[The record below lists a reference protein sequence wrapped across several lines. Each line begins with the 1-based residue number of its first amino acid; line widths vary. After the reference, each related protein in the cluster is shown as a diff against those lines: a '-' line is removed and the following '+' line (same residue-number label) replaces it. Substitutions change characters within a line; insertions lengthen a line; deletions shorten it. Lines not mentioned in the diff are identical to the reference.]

1 MKANA
6 IQLIKHLLTRH
17 SKTRLTALFVLAQGL
32 TVLPWLP
39 LQSEALA
46 QTMPHQSPHQSVG
59 TVNCASSTCHGSI
72 AERSATPV
80 LQNEYTTWLREDP
93 HTQAYAVLKNA
104 QSQRIA
110 KNLGLG
116 QPAHE
121 AKVCLDCHSHNVP
134 ASKQG
139 PRFDKSDGINCEA
152 CHGPAEK
159 WIKTHVEP
167 KASHAKNIEN
177 GLYPTSDPYAA
188 AKLCTSCHV
197 GDASR
202 PITHQIMGAGHPRI
216 SIEVETFMALEPP
229 HYKID
234 EDWVQRKGAY
244 DAGKIWAMGQFAS
257 SANLLELIADPKRN
271 RQGIMP
277 ELMMFDCHAC
287 HSPMSKKDWS
297 KDLARTPGQ
306 ARINNSSL
314 IMVQAIVRAAAPQH
328 SAETAR
334 LVNQLHVASTSPA
347 ANIADVESAAKALIG
362 QLNSARKTVAAVSFN
377 EAVLEKLLK
386 ELVTMAA
393 SNQYADFAGAEQA
406 YMSISSVANGL
417 ARKGNSR
424 LAQTVNSK
432 MNRLLKLL
440 SNDEAYDRAAFQT
453 ELLALKAAVGG

>member
-1 MKANA
+1 MTANTLNW
-6 IQLIKHLLTRH
+6 INRYLL
-17 SKTRLTALFVLAQGL
+17 VLAAL
-32 TVLPWLP
+32 LVPAA
-39 LQSEALA
+39 ALA
-46 QTMPHQSPHQSVG
+46 QTMPHQSPNQSVG

-72 AERSATPV
+72 AERTSTPV
-80 LQNEYTTWLREDP
+80 LQNEYTTWLRQDP

-110 KNLGLG
+110 KNLGLA

-121 AKVCLDCHSHNVP
+121 AKICLDCHSHNVP
-134 ASKQG
+134 DSKQG
-139 PRFDKSDGINCEA
+139 PRFDKSDGVNCEA

-197 GDASR
+197 GDSSR

-229 HYKID
+229 HYRID
-234 EDWVQRKGAY
+234 DDWVQRKGAY

-257 SANLLELIADPKRN
+257 SANLLELIANPKRN

-287 HSPMSKKDWS
+287 HSPMSKQDWT

-314 IMVQAIVRAAAPQH
+314 IMVQAIVRSTVPQH
-328 SAETAR
+328 GADIAS
-334 LVNQLHVASTSPA
+334 LMNQLHIASTSPA
-347 ANIADVESAAKALIG
+347 ANMADIERAANVLHA
-362 QLNSARKTVAAVSFN
+362 QLNTVRKVVATVPFT
-377 EAVLEKLLK
+377 EAVLENILK
-386 ELVTMAA
+386 DLVNMAA

-417 ARKGNSR
+417 ARKGNSKI
-424 LAQTVNSK
+424 AQTVNSK

-440 SNDEAYDRAAFQT
+440 SNDEAYDRAAFQM

>member
-1 MKANA
+1 MTARLLFSPA
-6 IQLIKHLLTRH
+6 IAFLVGMLAMPLTG
-17 SKTRLTALFVLAQGL
+17 A
-32 TVLPWLP
+32 
-39 LQSEALA
+39 A
-46 QTMPHQSPHQSVG
+46 QTMPHQSPNQSVG

-72 AERSATPV
+72 AERTATPV
-80 LQNEYTTWLREDP
+80 LQNEYTTWLRQDP

-110 KNLGLG
+110 KNLKLA

-139 PRFDKSDGINCEA
+139 PRFDKSDGVNCEA

-167 KASHAKNIEN
+167 KASHARNVEN
-177 GLYPTSDPYAA
+177 GLYPTSDPYAV

-197 GDASR
+197 GDSSR

-229 HYKID
+229 HYRID
-234 EDWVQRKGAY
+234 DDWRERKGAF
-244 DAGKIWAMGQFAS
+244 DTGKIWAMGQFAT

-271 RQGIMP
+271 RQGIVP

-297 KDLARTPGQ
+297 KDLALTPGQ
-306 ARINNSSL
+306 PRINNASL
-314 IMVQAIVRAAAPQH
+314 IMVQAVVRAAAPAQEP
-328 SAETAR
+328 ALRGLIE
-334 LVNQLHVASTSPA
+334 QLHIQSTSPA
-347 ANIADVESAAKALIG
+347 ASMQEIERIARS
-362 QLNSARKTVAAVSFN
+362 LNSELNRARSVVQKVSFT
-377 EAVLEKLLK
+377 EPIMEKLLK

-393 SNQYADFAGAEQA
+393 SNQYPDYASAEQA

-417 ARKGNSR
+417 ANKGNSQ
-424 LAQTVNSK
+424 LASAVNAR
-432 MNRLLKLL
+432 MDRLLKLL
-440 SNDEAYDRAAFQT
+440 NNDERYDRKQFQT

>member
-6 IQLIKHLLTRH
+6 LNRCFNRLLLALGTSLLLAAH
-17 SKTRLTALFVLAQGL
+17 TAGM
-32 TVLPWLP
+32 
-39 LQSEALA
+39 A

-72 AERSATPV
+72 AERTATPV

-110 KNLGLG
+110 KNLGLA

-121 AKVCLDCHSHNVP
+121 AIVCLDCHSHNVP

-139 PRFDKSDGINCEA
+139 SRFDKSDGVNCEA

-167 KASHAKNIEN
+167 KASHTKNIEN

-197 GDASR
+197 GDSSR

-229 HYKID
+229 HYRID
-234 EDWVQRKGAY
+234 EDWVKRKGAY

-257 SANLLELIADPKRN
+257 SANLLELIADTKRN

-297 KDLARTPGQ
+297 KDLARSPGQ

-328 SAETAR
+328 SNDIAK
-334 LVNQLHVASTSPA
+334 LVNQLHIASTSPA
-347 ANIADVESAAKALIG
+347 ANFTEVERAANVLHA
-362 QLNSARKTVAAVSFN
+362 QLNTVRKVVATVPFN
-377 EAVLEKLLK
+377 EQVLEKILK
-386 ELVTMAA
+386 DLVNMAA
-393 SNQYADFAGAEQA
+393 NNQYADFAGAEQA

-424 LAQTVNSK
+424 IAQTVNSK
-432 MNRLLKLL
+432 MDRLLKLL
-440 SNDEAYDRAAFQT
+440 SNDEAYDREAFQS
-453 ELLALKAAVGG
+453 ELLALKAAVGA

>member
-1 MKANA
+1 MTARLLFSPA
-6 IQLIKHLLTRH
+6 IAFLVGMLAMPLTG
-17 SKTRLTALFVLAQGL
+17 A
-32 TVLPWLP
+32 
-39 LQSEALA
+39 A
-46 QTMPHQSPHQSVG
+46 QTMPHQSPNQSVG

-72 AERSATPV
+72 AERTATPV
-80 LQNEYTTWLREDP
+80 LQNEYTTWLRQDP

-110 KNLGLG
+110 KNLKLA

-139 PRFDKSDGINCEA
+139 PRFDKSDGVNCEA

-167 KASHAKNIEN
+167 KASHARNVEN
-177 GLYPTSDPYAA
+177 GLYPTSDPYAV
-188 AKLCTSCHV
+188 AKLCTGCHV
-197 GDASR
+197 GDSSR

-229 HYKID
+229 HYRID
-234 EDWVQRKGAY
+234 DDWRERKGAF
-244 DAGKIWAMGQFAS
+244 DTGKIWAMGQFAT

-271 RQGIMP
+271 RQGIVP

-297 KDLARTPGQ
+297 KDLALTPGQ
-306 ARINNSSL
+306 PRINNASL
-314 IMVQAIVRAAAPQH
+314 IMVQAVVRAAAPAQEPALR
-328 SAETAR
+328 SLIE
-334 LVNQLHVASTSPA
+334 QLHIQSTSPA
-347 ANIADVESAAKALIG
+347 ASMQEIERIARS
-362 QLNSARKTVAAVSFN
+362 LNSELNRARSVVQKVSFT
-377 EAVLEKLLK
+377 EPIMEKLLK

-393 SNQYADFAGAEQA
+393 SNQYPDYASAEQA

-417 ARKGNSR
+417 ANKGNSQ
-424 LAQTVNSK
+424 LASAVNAR
-432 MNRLLKLL
+432 MDRLLRLL
-440 SNDEAYDRAAFQT
+440 NNDERYDRKQFQT

>member
-6 IQLIKHLLTRH
+6 LNRCFNRLL
-17 SKTRLTALFVLAQGL
+17 LALGTNLLLAAPAAG
-32 TVLPWLP
+32 
-39 LQSEALA
+39 LA

-72 AERSATPV
+72 AERTATPV

-110 KNLGLG
+110 KNLGLA

-139 PRFDKSDGINCEA
+139 PRFDKSDGVNCEA

-197 GDASR
+197 GDSSR

-229 HYKID
+229 HYRID
-234 EDWVQRKGAY
+234 EDWVKRKGAY

-257 SANLLELIADPKRN
+257 SANLLELIADTKRN

-297 KDLARTPGQ
+297 KD
-306 ARINNSSL
+306 
-314 IMVQAIVRAAAPQH
+314 
-328 SAETAR
+328 
-334 LVNQLHVASTSPA
+334 
-347 ANIADVESAAKALIG
+347 
-362 QLNSARKTVAAVSFN
+362 
-377 EAVLEKLLK
+377 
-386 ELVTMAA
+386 
-393 SNQYADFAGAEQA
+393 
-406 YMSISSVANGL
+406 
-417 ARKGNSR
+417 
-424 LAQTVNSK
+424 
-432 MNRLLKLL
+432 
-440 SNDEAYDRAAFQT
+440 
-453 ELLALKAAVGG
+453 

>member
-6 IQLIKHLLTRH
+6 FLLRTNWSGQHGRTLV
-17 SKTRLTALFVLAQGL
+17 KALALLALVLSTPGFQAE
-32 TVLPWLP
+32 VM
-39 LQSEALA
+39 A

-93 HTQAYAVLKNA
+93 HTQAYAVLRNA

-134 ASKQG
+134 VSKQG

-177 GLYPTSDPYAA
+177 GLYPTSDPYDA

-197 GDASR
+197 GDVSR

-334 LVNQLHVASTSPA
+334 LVNQLHVASSSPA
-347 ANIADVESAAKALIG
+347 ASMTEVESAAKALIG

-386 ELVTMAA
+386 ELVNMAA

-417 ARKGNSR
+417 ALKGNSR

>member
-1 MKANA
+1 MKRN
-6 IQLIKHLLTRH
+6 QSTLLHALR
-17 SKTRLTALFVLAQGL
+17 RLALLALFAPVAGL
-32 TVLPWLP
+32 
-39 LQSEALA
+39 S

-72 AERSATPV
+72 EERTSTPV
-80 LQNEYTTWLREDP
+80 LQNEYTTWLRQDP

-110 KNLGLG
+110 KNLGLA

-134 ASKQG
+134 AGKQG
-139 PRFDKSDGINCEA
+139 PRFDKTDGVNCEA

-159 WIKTHVEP
+159 WVKTHVEP
-167 KASHAKNIEN
+167 KASHAKNIQN
-177 GLYPTSDPYAA
+177 GLYPTSDPYAV

-197 GDASR
+197 GDSTR

-229 HYKID
+229 HYRID
-234 EDWVQRKGAY
+234 EDWQQRKGSY
-244 DAGKIWAMGQFAS
+244 DGGKIWAMGQFAS

-271 RQGIMP
+271 RQGILP

-297 KDLARTPGQ
+297 KDLARSPGQ

-328 SAETAR
+328 SSELAK

-347 ANIADVESAAKALIG
+347 ASMNDLERAAKALQA
-362 QLNSARKTVAAVSFN
+362 QLNTSRKTVASVAFN
-377 EAVLEKLLK
+377 QEVLEKLLK
-386 ELVTMAA
+386 ELVNMAA

-417 ARKGNSR
+417 AKKGGSR
-424 LAQTVNSK
+424 LVPALNQR
-432 MNRLLKLL
+432 MDRLLKLL
-440 SNDEAYDRAAFQT
+440 ANDEAYDRAAFQN

>member
-1 MKANA
+1 MHAKAFET
-6 IQLIKHLLTRH
+6 ILSRTK
-17 SKTRLTALFVLAQGL
+17 KGGLAA
-32 TVLPWLP
+32 
-39 LQSEALA
+39 ALA
-46 QTMPHQSPHQSVG
+46 ALAVLLALPASGFGQTMPHHSPHQSVG

-72 AERSATPV
+72 EERTSTPV
-80 LQNEYTTWLREDP
+80 MQNEYTTWLREDP

-110 KNLGLG
+110 KNLGLS

-121 AKVCLDCHSHNVP
+121 AKVCLDCHSHNLP

-159 WIKTHVEP
+159 WIKTHLEP
-167 KASHAKNIEN
+167 NASHAKNIEN
-177 GLYPTSDPYAA
+177 GMYPTSDPYAA

-197 GDASR
+197 SDASR

-216 SIEVETFMALEPP
+216 SIEVETFMALAPP
-229 HYKID
+229 HYRID
-234 EDWVQRKGAY
+234 DDWVQRKGAY

-297 KDLARTPGQ
+297 KGMANTPGQ

-314 IMVQAIVRAAAPQH
+314 IMVQAIVRATAPQH
-328 SAETAR
+328 SNDVAAAVNR
-334 LVNQLHVASTSPA
+334 LHIASTSPA
-347 ANIADVESAAKALIG
+347 GNMQEVEQAAGALNA
-362 QLNSARKTVAAVSFN
+362 QLNTVRKTVAAVPFN
-377 EAVLEKLLK
+377 DALLEKLLK

-393 SNQYADFAGAEQA
+393 SNQYTDFAGAEQA

-417 ARKGNSR
+417 ARKGNTKLVQS
-424 LAQTVNSK
+424 VNAH
-432 MNRLLKLL
+432 MGRLLKLL
-440 SNDEAYDRAAFQT
+440 SNDEAYDRAAFQN
-453 ELLALKAAVGG
+453 ELLALKAAVGA

>member
-6 IQLIKHLLTRH
+6 LNRCFNRLL
-17 SKTRLTALFVLAQGL
+17 LALGTSVLLAAPTGGM
-32 TVLPWLP
+32 
-39 LQSEALA
+39 A
-46 QTMPHQSPHQSVG
+46 QTMPHQSQHQSVG

-72 AERSATPV
+72 AERTATPV

-110 KNLGLG
+110 KNLGLA

-134 ASKQG
+134 TNKQG
-139 PRFDKSDGINCEA
+139 PRFDKSDGVNCEA

-177 GLYPTSDPYAA
+177 GLYPTSDPYAV

-197 GDASR
+197 GDSSR

-234 EDWVQRKGAY
+234 NDWVQRKGVY

-257 SANLLELIADPKRN
+257 SANLLELIADTKRN

-297 KDLARTPGQ
+297 KDLARSPGQ

-314 IMVQAIVRAAAPQH
+314 IMVQSIIRAAAPQH
-328 SAETAR
+328 SSDIGK
-334 LVNQLHVASTSPA
+334 LVNQLHIASTSPA
-347 ANIADVESAAKALIG
+347 ANFNEVERAANVLHA
-362 QLNSARKTVAAVSFN
+362 QLNTVRKVVATVPFT
-377 EAVLEKLLK
+377 EQVLEKILK
-386 ELVTMAA
+386 DLVNMAA
-393 SNQYADFAGAEQA
+393 NNQYADFAGAEQA

-424 LAQTVNSK
+424 IAQTVNSK
-432 MNRLLKLL
+432 MDRLLKLL
-440 SNDEAYDRAAFQT
+440 SNDEAYDREAFQS
-453 ELLALKAAVGG
+453 ELLALKAAVGA

>member
-6 IQLIKHLLTRH
+6 FLLRKNLPGQHGETCA
-17 SKTRLTALFVLAQGL
+17 KALALLAFGLCVLGFQAEG
-32 TVLPWLP
+32 
-39 LQSEALA
+39 LA

-139 PRFDKSDGINCEA
+139 PRFEKSDGINCEA

-167 KASHAKNIEN
+167 KATHAKNIEN

-257 SANLLELIADPKRN
+257 SANLLELIVDPKRN

-297 KDLARTPGQ
+297 KDLARSPGQ

-314 IMVQAIVRAAAPQH
+314 IMMQAIVRAAAPQL

-347 ANIADVESAAKALIG
+347 ANMADVELAAKALMG
-362 QLNSARKTVAAVSFN
+362 QLNSVRKKVAAVPFN
-377 EAVLEKLLK
+377 EEVLETLLK

-424 LAQTVNSK
+424 IAQTVNSK
-432 MNRLLKLL
+432 MDRLLKLL

>member
-1 MKANA
+1 VKANA
-6 IQLIKHLLTRH
+6 FQLTRNWLKH
-17 SKTRLTALFVLAQGL
+17 CSKMRLTALVVLSHGL
-32 TVLPWLP
+32 AIAFWPTNPH
-39 LQSEALA
+39 A
-46 QTMPHQSPHQSVG
+46 QTMPHQSSHQSVG

-72 AERSATPV
+72 AERSAAPV
-80 LQNEYTTWLREDP
+80 MQNEYTTWLREDP

-234 EDWVQRKGAY
+234 ADWVQRKGAY

-271 RQGIMP
+271 RQGILP

-297 KDLARTPGQ
+297 KELARTPGQ

-334 LVNQLHVASTSPA
+334 LINQLHVASTSPA
-347 ANIADVESAAKALIG
+347 ASMVEVESAAKALMG
-362 QLNSARKTVAAVSFN
+362 QLNSVRKSVALVPFT
-377 EAVLEKLLK
+377 ETVLEKLLK
-386 ELVTMAA
+386 ELVNMAA